1 MDGHFN
7 FVAHSHKEEAAF
19 GALDGNLAD
28 QLVKALG
35 VELFSDGADA
45 GLSSLAGLQTFV

>member
-7 FVAHSHKEEAAF
+7 FVAHSHKKEPAL
-19 GALDGNLAD
+19 GALDGNLAN
-28 QLVKALG
+28 QLVEALG
-35 VELFSDGADA
+35 VELFSNWADA